1 MVFRSVRLSLDGP
14 NGSVIFV
21 DVRPSPGK
29 AFRGHLRGSTPTST
43 SYDSYGCLL
52 EIYHSPTFNI
62 QHSTFTTNPLLH
74 CLVHS
79 WRSPARYELPCQ
91 VKYIFTARI
100 SRQRSLDSQQIGHA
114 THAFLMP
121 PSNGARKGGEKK
133 NDRALFD
140 SVRACLLFFRTS

>member
-62 QHSTFTTNPLLH
+62 QHSRQTLSYIVLCIPGDLPLATNFP
-74 CLVHS
+74 
-79 WRSPARYELPCQ
+79 
-91 VKYIFTARI
+91 VKSNIYSQRASLASVLSTA
-100 SRQRSLDSQQIGHA
+100 SR
-114 THAFLMP
+114 
-121 PSNGARKGGEKK
+121 
-133 NDRALFD
+133 
-140 SVRACLLFFRTS
+140 